1 MGLLEQIEQKAFLGT
16 EFLTWLWARSEMDE
30 GPIEIEGDESI
41 EVEFLKTMTFEAQYG
56 EATVQS
62 LKGEAPGAAAEARA
76 AVLEGKTVKRAKI
89 KVVQSEMEWTFSL
102 RGDTF
107 DFGSIAI
114 PAPKGLPFD
123 EGTGLR
129 LDALERLFAL
139 MNTLFETFLAL
150 RLDEDRWADELARIR
165 QFVEPSGGVAD

>member
-1 MGLLEQIEQKAFLGT
+1 MGVLELIQQKAFLGT
-16 EFLTWLWARSEMDE
+16 EFLTWLWARSQMEQGAIDL
-30 GPIEIEGDESI
+30 GDEDAV
-41 EVEFLKTMTFEAQYG
+41 EVEFEKTITFEAHYG

-89 KVVQSEMEWTFSL
+89 KLIQGEMEWTFSL

-114 PAPKGLPFD
+114 PAPKGLPFE

-129 LDALERLFAL
+129 LDAVARLFSL
-139 MNTLFETFLAL
+139 MDRLFDTFLQIRLDDEAWATELTQIRQLFEGPI
-150 RLDEDRWADELARIR
+150 ED
-165 QFVEPSGGVAD
+165 